1 MSYLAVAPDML
12 AAAATN
18 VESIGSALTA
28 ANTAVA
34 SSTSA
39 VTAAGADEVSTAI
52 ASLFSQHGAA
62 YQQVSEDMAAFH
74 NQFVQ
79 ALNAGASSYVGAEAA
94 NASPLETFEQDVVGA
109 INAPFLGLTGR
120 PLIGDGANGTATS
133 RNGAGGGWLYG
144 NGGNGYSS

>member
-62 YQQVSEDMAAFH
+62 YQQVSEDMAAKADESW
-74 NQFVQ
+74 VSTIRRVT
-79 ALNAGASSYVGAEAA
+79 SS
-94 NASPLETFEQDVVGA
+94 
-109 INAPFLGLTGR
+109 
-120 PLIGDGANGTATS
+120 
-133 RNGAGGGWLYG
+133 
-144 NGGNGYSS
+144 SS